1 VSVTDATGAT
11 LPCGLSYVSPSQVN
25 FLVPSGLAP
34 GAALF
39 TVSRSGAAVAT
50 MPATIA
56 SVAPGLFAAS
66 QMVTGDGGA
75 LYLVLYGTGI
85 RNRSAS
91 TAVTCMVNGTAL
103 PVIYAG
109 IQPDYPGLDQ
119 VNVLLPASV
128 RGAATL
134 SVSLMVDGLSSNT
147 ITVAMQ

>member
-1 VSVTDATGAT
+1 M
-11 LPCGLSYVSPSQVN
+11 PCGLSYVSPSQVN
-25 FLVPSGLAP
+25 FLVPSSLAP
-34 GAALF
+34 GAALV
-39 TVSRSGAAVAT
+39 TVTRSGAAVAT
-50 MPATIA
+50 MPVTIA
-56 SVAPGLFAAS
+56 PVAPGLFAAS
-66 QMVTGDGGA
+66 QMVNGDGGA

-91 TAVTCMVNGTAL
+91 SAVTCMVNGTAL

-109 IQPDYPGLDQ
+109 TQPDYPGLDQ